1 MVIFQRRISKL
12 DNLQAQNGCQ
22 PIPVYMPYIGRSES
36 LPESTP
42 GLACDV
48 CRVESAEGVSISC
61 LSVERA
67 KTDEV
72 KNVLF
77 YMQGRPNNLTWH
89 RHADVLYRQRS
100 NSSSSTAAVFKALG
114 PIRFAR
120 SHLCACAEILL
131 DFHTPSVPGTERKQP
146 CH

>member
-1 MVIFQRRISKL
+1 MGLQSLSIHRAYLAAVEHLCIRQCAMMVIFQRRISEL
-12 DNLQAQNGCQ
+12 DHLQARNECQ
-22 PIPVYMPYIGRSES
+22 SIPVYMPYIGRSES

-61 LSVERA
+61 LSVQRA

-77 YMQGRPNNLTWH
+77 YMQGMPNNLT
-89 RHADVLYRQRS
+89 
-100 NSSSSTAAVFKALG
+100 
-114 PIRFAR
+114 
-120 SHLCACAEILL
+120 
-131 DFHTPSVPGTERKQP
+131 
-146 CH
+146 